1 MIAFRVHQAAEA
13 PATVLDPG
21 RPDEWVASDE
31 SYESQPHGV
40 SACATLDELARYARK
55 YSMQIQPG
63 DRVIELRGREG
74 DEDRDEHAVR
84 VIVKQYRVLGDA
96 ADWLAAWS
104 LDLDEIADASDA
116 GDDVPMDV
124 GVQRWLRLRLDE
136 GGMYDARPDNIDI
149 LLRLQ
154 AVLPAMPEHAWRPL

>member
-1 MIAFRVHQAAEA
+1 
-13 PATVLDPG
+13 
-21 RPDEWVASDE
+21 
-31 SYESQPHGV
+31 
-40 SACATLDELARYARK
+40 
-55 YSMQIQPG
+55 MQIQPG